1 MHRKQNILFVIA
13 DGEHARFVQADD
25 NHALHSIASFDST
38 AAHKQSSDLGDDAP
52 GASFH
57 SDSTAHHALAPRHD
71 LHSLEKQKFARLVAA
86 QINAR
91 QTLDD
96 ALVVVAPART
106 SAVITQNLVPEVGCR
121 VIGVLDKDLVKVPDH
136 ELKAHVGR
144 WIW

>member
-1 MHRKQNILFVIA
+1 MLRKQNILFVIA
-13 DGEHARFVQADD
+13 DGEHARFVQADH
-25 NHALHSIASFDST
+25 NRALHSIASFDSA

-57 SDSTAHHALAPRHD
+57 SDAIAHHALAPRHD
-71 LHSLEKQKFARLVAA
+71 LHTLEKQKFARLVAA

-91 QTLDD
+91 QTMDD

-106 SAVITQNLVPEVGCR
+106 SAIITQNLAPAVGCR

-136 ELKAHVGR
+136 ELKEHVGR
-144 WIW
+144 WMW